1 MTRPYRAAMEGKLG
15 EVKIFYQKYPER
27 LQAPLTVNGDTA
39 IHIAVFIRDM
49 KLLKSL
55 LQILKSQS
63 EESPPFPILGDKEE
77 EESLFQVKNLHG
89 QTALHLAAA
98 DGNLEAL
105 NLLLCKDEKLLNIR
119 NDRGETP
126 LFVAASYG
134 KTEAVK
140 YLYRRIKEDKKP
152 HVERKDKTSILHV
165 AILGEYFET
174 AVELLNSVNWDD
186 VSPDAVDA
194 NGTTG
199 FQLLANMPSAFK
211 SAYRMGKFKTLLYYC
226 LPNVDYAENY
236 DKGKLQVTSGRNEV
250 DLESGS
256 GREDHEPSNEQTENR
271 PSVFPTI
278 QMVWNDKKKHNKAL
292 ELAKILAKADL
303 SWKHGNTGGAPSH
316 RTDEWN
322 EIYDIFS
329 KDPGDEEEK
338 QEKNLE
344 KIHTTFKDEKV
355 NVEKEDETPPTTFRS
370 RFLYETPFIAA
381 GRNGILEIVKAVL
394 DVYPQAIEHVNKQN
408 ENIFHVVAKYRSAK
422 ILDYLLSSSNVPVS
436 RQRNKLNTENGDSI
450 LHGAAYLSASSSRD
464 RPGEALLMQSDLQ
477 WFEILYQPAALAFNL
492 ITTCMHFLQRIKKI
506 VPYYFINHQNYKRLT
521 AQELFT
527 EQHKQLLQDGQ
538 EWLRRT
544 AEACTI
550 VAVLIATVA
559 FTCAY
564 TVPGGSTDTGHPL
577 LLKATP
583 FSVFATSDALSLC
596 FSLTSVVVFLSI
608 MTSKM
613 NEQDFRMSLPLKL
626 LLGLTTLFLSVA
638 FMMVAFSATL
648 LLMIRERLHWAAIPI
663 YTVACC
669 PVTIFLLLQFPL
681 YLNIS
686 WFTVT
691 GLFTAK

>member
-15 EVKIFYQKYPER
+15 EVKIFYEKYPER
-27 LQAPLTVNGDTA
+27 LQAPLTVNGNTA

-77 EESLFQVKNLHG
+77 EESLFEVKNLHG

-174 AVELLNSVNWDD
+174 AVELLNSVNWND

-211 SAYRMGKFKTLLYYC
+211 SGYRMGKFKMLLYYY

-271 PSVFPTI
+271 PSGFSRVYNTFWRCIARVFPTI
-278 QMVWNDKKKHNKAL
+278 QMVWNNKKKHNKAL

-338 QEKNLE
+338 QEKKL
-344 KIHTTFKDEKV
+344 
-355 NVEKEDETPPTTFRS
+355 R
-370 RFLYETPFIAA
+370 
-381 GRNGILEIVKAVL
+381 
-394 DVYPQAIEHVNKQN
+394 
-408 ENIFHVVAKYRSAK
+408 ENTHDF
-422 ILDYLLSSSNVPVS
+422 
-436 RQRNKLNTENGDSI
+436 QR
-450 LHGAAYLSASSSRD
+450 
-464 RPGEALLMQSDLQ
+464 
-477 WFEILYQPAALAFNL
+477 
-492 ITTCMHFLQRIKKI
+492 
-506 VPYYFINHQNYKRLT
+506 
-521 AQELFT
+521 
-527 EQHKQLLQDGQ
+527 
-538 EWLRRT
+538 
-544 AEACTI
+544 
-550 VAVLIATVA
+550 
-559 FTCAY
+559 
-564 TVPGGSTDTGHPL
+564 
-577 LLKATP
+577 
-583 FSVFATSDALSLC
+583 
-596 FSLTSVVVFLSI
+596 
-608 MTSKM
+608 
-613 NEQDFRMSLPLKL
+613 
-626 LLGLTTLFLSVA
+626 
-638 FMMVAFSATL
+638 
-648 LLMIRERLHWAAIPI
+648 
-663 YTVACC
+663 
-669 PVTIFLLLQFPL
+669 
-681 YLNIS
+681 
-686 WFTVT
+686 
-691 GLFTAK
+691 